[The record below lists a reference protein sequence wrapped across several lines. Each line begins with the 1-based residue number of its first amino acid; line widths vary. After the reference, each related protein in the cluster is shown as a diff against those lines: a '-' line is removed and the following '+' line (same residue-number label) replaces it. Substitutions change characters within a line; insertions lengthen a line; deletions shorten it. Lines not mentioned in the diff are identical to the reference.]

1 MRIVRKLY
9 SKLPDSR
16 IGVGWIQ
23 EGNGKVRSEK
33 YLDSAQE
40 AADKSF
46 KKHGDLE
53 KAVKDSKSAV
63 TKKIL
68 LDEAPEIVGKSA
80 LIGATGYGAAKYLDK
95 AENLI
100 RNTGARINGIDISK
114 LPKIPEK
121 VLKVSKNNAGKI
133 AAGLTAGTIIYQAH
147 KNKLN
152 KKIKSARTGAEI
164 NTEDRIKKYRKHN

>member
-46 KKHGDLE
+46 KNM
-53 KAVKDSKSAV
+53 
-63 TKKIL
+63 
-68 LDEAPEIVGKSA
+68 EI
-80 LIGATGYGAAKYLDK
+80 
-95 AENLI
+95 
-100 RNTGARINGIDISK
+100 
-114 LPKIPEK
+114 
-121 VLKVSKNNAGKI
+121 
-133 AAGLTAGTIIYQAH
+133 
-147 KNKLN
+147 
-152 KKIKSARTGAEI
+152 
-164 NTEDRIKKYRKHN
+164 